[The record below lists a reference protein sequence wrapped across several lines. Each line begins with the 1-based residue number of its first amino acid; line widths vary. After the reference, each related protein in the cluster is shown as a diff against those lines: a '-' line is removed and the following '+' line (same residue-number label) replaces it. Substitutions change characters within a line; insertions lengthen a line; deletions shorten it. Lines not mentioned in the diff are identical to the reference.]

1 MLSNENELSLITLI
15 IQNTKGVLAKVA
27 AFCSENGMNIEKLTL
42 SNFKADNK
50 QQRIVLYVSGNR
62 VRINNLL
69 ESFKQI
75 PEVIDVRNFQSNQYL
90 ERELFLLKIKE
101 NNPHLPKISELVNEY
116 NGSTIFFRNGI
127 IIFQFINEE
136 DKNDE
141 LTQRV
146 ENLSS
151 DVEILKGGIIATSL
165 NDKMNV

>member
-27 AFCSENGMNIEKLTL
+27 SFCSENGMNIEKLTL

-69 ESFKQI
+69 ENFKQI
-75 PEVIDVRNFQSNQYL
+75 PEVIDIKNFQSNQYL
-90 ERELFLLKIKE
+90 ERELVLLKIKD
-101 NNPHLPKISELVNEY
+101 NNPNLPKVSELVNEY
-116 NGSTIFFRNGI
+116 NGNTIFFRNNI

-136 DKNDE
+136 EKNNE

-146 ENLSS
+146 ENLTS

-165 NDKMNV
+165 NDKTNV